1 VRASVLSILAILTGI
16 GMLGTSAPN
25 PAPAGAPVVTPA
37 IHIIEMP
44 GPFSFARCD
53 VRLLPGNQVAGTVAY
68 ENHDLA
74 LRPAIRM
81 DGDVDPI
88 NAAGAP
94 IVNFSITVRGML
106 RAAGSSGAPAN
117 AGANTFAQAAPAA
130 NDLHAATAI
139 DCLPRRVLFA
149 NGDIWMRFDQPHTG
163 GTSEPARCQS
173 LFAAGEFQL
182 AEYSCME
189 LAKRAHRSALYA
201 KPGTPTRPF
210 LEENVRDTI
219 LAARASSRRNAS
231 GYDGIGDTSLLL
243 ESLDIATASNDL
255 DDLARLV
262 PGLCR
267 QMMDQFDACIRKAQA
282 AARATY
288 ASATPDERRVFL
300 IRGKDASDYRGMP
313 CTTDASQKPSQDLTV
328 WLYCDRLQ
336 RRVAEYDFVKGK
348 LVKVDDPQNA
358 SKPVR
363 G

>member
-1 VRASVLSILAILTGI
+1 VRASVLSVLAIVTGF

-25 PAPAGAPVVTPA
+25 PAPAGAPIATPS
-37 IHIIEMP
+37 IHIVELP
-44 GPFSFARCD
+44 GPFAFARCD
-53 VRLLPGNQVAGTVAY
+53 VRLLPGNVVAGTVPY
-68 ENHDLA
+68 ENRDLA

-81 DGDVDPI
+81 DGDVDPV

-106 RAAGSSGAPAN
+106 RAAGSGGPAN
-117 AGANTFAQAAPAA
+117 AGSNTFAQAAPTA

-149 NGDIWMRFDQPHTG
+149 NGDIWIRFDQPRAG
-163 GTSEPARCQS
+163 GALDPARCQA

-219 LAARASSRRNAS
+219 LAARASSRRSAS

-288 ASATPDERRVFL
+288 AAATPDERRVFL
-300 IRGKDASDYRGMP
+300 VRGTDSSDYRGMP
-313 CTTDASQKPSQDLTV
+313 CTTGASQKPSQDLTV
-328 WLYCDRLQ
+328 WLYCDRLH

-348 LVKVDDPQNA
+348 LVKVNDPRGS
-358 SKPVR
+358 SKTVR